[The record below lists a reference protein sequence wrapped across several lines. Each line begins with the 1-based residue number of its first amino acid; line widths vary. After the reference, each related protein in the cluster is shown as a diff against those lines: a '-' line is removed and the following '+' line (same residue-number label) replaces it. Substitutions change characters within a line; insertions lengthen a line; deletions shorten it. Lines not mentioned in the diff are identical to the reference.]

1 MPRRKQS
8 DNIKSLHGEDRPS
21 RLAGATLD
29 FPALEDAPAAPDFLE
44 IEAKQ
49 YWDRIVPILRRK
61 KVLSIAD
68 LEGLAVLCAL
78 YGRVCKMLAAG
89 VDVSAAT
96 VTQLRLYQ
104 TEFGLT
110 PASRNKIA
118 GGDDGAATNP
128 FASHGRRPGR

>member
-8 DNIKSLHGEDRPS
+8 NNVKSLHGEDRPS
-21 RLAGATLD
+21 RLTTAQVD
-29 FPALEDAPAAPDFLE
+29 FPALEDAPAPDFLE

-68 LEGLAVLCAL
+68 LEGLAVLCAM
-78 YGRVCKMLAAG
+78 YGRVRKMLAAG
-89 VDVSAAT
+89 VDISAAT

-118 GGDDGAATNP
+118 GGDEEAVTNP
-128 FASHGRRPGR
+128 FATHGRRPGR